1 MSGKLTLPIL
11 LLVAFFAMSAGA
23 VVAPVL
29 PFMVEPLSTSREAVG
44 LVLGVYTFSTAFF
57 MFFLSTVMD
66 RLGRKTVLVPCLLI
80 NGVIGVA
87 CYFAPDLRTLLILR
101 FIQGI
106 GIAGMFPIVMTM
118 IGELYSGL
126 GRVDA
131 MGKMSMT
138 TGIGGVSAPL
148 IGGLMAVY
156 GWNVPFLFYGLTVPL
171 AIIALLV
178 LPETNM
184 PESRSNH
191 SALDLARN
199 LKEFRISYTMFLAFA
214 IFFLLYTMVIY
225 IPFLLKDGYGFD
237 AKQAGLALGFQGIAM
252 ALVASRARILAKHW
266 GKQKLVRTGFMVTGL
281 ALAGTIFA
289 NTLLWNMLFIFLFGV
304 GFGMVQPSLNTLIT
318 QVAPPKMMGGIVS
331 LYNIMKY
338 VGQTAAPLILA
349 LVLFNF
355 SLRAVFAT
363 SSITAFM
370 VAVSIHLAGDIYAGL
385 DDDE

>member
-1 MSGKLTLPIL
+1 MKVHSFSIEYQDRTMSGKLTLPIL

-23 VVAPVL
+23 VLAPVL
-29 PFMVEPLSTSREAVG
+29 PFMVEPLNTSREAVG

-57 MFFLSTVMD
+57 MFFLSAFMD
-66 RLGRKTVLVPCLLI
+66 RMGRKTVLVPCLLI
-80 NGVIGVA
+80 NGIIGLG
-87 CYFAPDLRTLLILR
+87 CYFAADLKILLFLR

-126 GRVDA
+126 DRVDA

-156 GWNVPFLFYGLTVPL
+156 GWNVPFLFYGLTIPL
-171 AIIALLV
+171 AIVALLL

-184 PESRSNH
+184 PESRSKH
-191 SALDLARN
+191 SAFDLAKN
-199 LKEFRISYTMFLAFA
+199 LKEFRILYTMFLAFV

-225 IPFLLKDGYGFD
+225 IPFLLKDFYTFD

-266 GKQKLVRTGFMVTGL
+266 GNKKLSCQG
-281 ALAGTIFA
+281 
-289 NTLLWNMLFIFLFGV
+289 
-304 GFGMVQPSLNTLIT
+304 SL
-318 QVAPPKMMGGIVS
+318 
-331 LYNIMKY
+331 
-338 VGQTAAPLILA
+338 
-349 LVLFNF
+349 
-355 SLRAVFAT
+355 
-363 SSITAFM
+363 
-370 VAVSIHLAGDIYAGL
+370 
-385 DDDE
+385 